1 MVDELFITISF
12 ALLDQ
17 EKNSV
22 EVCSNWQISDD
33 EEGIFLISSN
43 GALGGDCTVS
53 VLQNEK
59 EIYTSQIRKTPVK
72 GLPLPF
78 EGENI
83 YISSRVLTSQDVSGD
98 NEIAE
103 IILLDN
109 ENKLLAEAVIT
120 IEDLRENMDKPL
132 INEKEEVKCEVIEE
146 IAEDEEEVQ
155 VVEEAEDI
163 SEGIV
168 EEISEEVVK
177 ENCEIE
183 LEGDESSQDDVD
195 SVEDFNCLERNIIIE
210 QINNYYVTLLNG
222 FENKPQYFMYN
233 DQPMLNW
240 DRSIEEYVEWVEDSV
255 GRMYNIAPV
264 DMKSIRKI
272 IITIDDNC
280 EKCNLEEHN
289 VRYMNK
295 LNILSNF
302 GE

>member
-43 GALGGDCTVS
+43 GALGGDCTVN

-59 EIYTSQIRKTPVK
+59 EIYTSHIRKTPVK

-132 INEKEEVKCEVIEE
+132 INEKEEVKCEVI
-146 IAEDEEEVQ
+146 
-155 VVEEAEDI
+155 
-163 SEGIV
+163 

>member
-12 ALLDQ
+12 ALLHQ

-33 EEGIFLISSN
+33 EVGIFLISSN
-43 GALGGDCTVS
+43 SALVGDCTIN

-59 EIYTSQIRKTPVK
+59 EIYASHIRKAPDT

-83 YISSRVLTSQDVSGD
+83 YISSRVLTSQDISGD
-98 NEIAE
+98 NGIAE

-120 IEDLRENMDKPL
+120 IEDLRENIDKPL

-146 IAEDEEEVQ
+146 IDEAEEEVQ
-155 VVEEAEDI
+155 VVEGI
-163 SEGIV
+163 VEGIV
-168 EEISEEVVK
+168 EETTEEVVE

-183 LEGDESSQDDVD
+183 LEEDESSQNDVD
-195 SVEDFNCLERNIIIE
+195 SVEDFNCLKRNIVIE
-210 QINNYYVTLLNG
+210 QINDYYVTLLNG

-240 DRSIEEYVEWVEDSV
+240 DRSIEEYVEWIEDSV

-302 GE
+302 SE

>member
-33 EEGIFLISSN
+33 EVGIFLISSN
-43 GALGGDCTVS
+43 GALGGECTIN

-59 EIYTSQIRKTPVK
+59 EIYTSHIRKAPVK

-83 YISSRVLTSQDVSGD
+83 YISSRVLTSQDVFGD

-120 IEDLRENMDKPL
+120 IEDLRKNMDKPL

-146 IAEDEEEVQ
+146 I
-155 VVEEAEDI
+155 
-163 SEGIV
+163 
-168 EEISEEVVK
+168 SEEVVK

-183 LEGDESSQDDVD
+183 LEEDESSQDDVD
-195 SVEDFNCLERNIIIE
+195 SVEDFNCLKRNIVIE

-222 FENKPQYFMYN
+222 FENEPQYFMYN

-240 DRSIEEYVEWVEDSV
+240 DRSIEEYVEWIEDSV
-255 GRMYNIAPV
+255 GRMYNIVPV

-302 GE
+302 SE